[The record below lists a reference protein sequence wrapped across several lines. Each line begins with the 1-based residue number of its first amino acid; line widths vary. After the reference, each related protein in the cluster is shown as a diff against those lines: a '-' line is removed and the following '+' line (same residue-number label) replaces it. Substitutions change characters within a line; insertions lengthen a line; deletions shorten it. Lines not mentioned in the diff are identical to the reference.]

1 MDDQKKNKVKQ
12 NHLKIRQWMKVGEM
26 IEMWDPGYLASR
38 PVAEVASTLS
48 DVLGFR
54 VTPTNL
60 KTTANAFRITL
71 RSKDE
76 GKVPQAT
83 VSKALC

>member
-26 IEMWDPGYLASR
+26 IEMWDPAYLTSR
-38 PVAEVASTLS
+38 PVVEVASILS
-48 DVLGFR
+48 DVLGFL

-60 KTTANAFRITL
+60 KTTANAFRLPL
-71 RSKDE
+71 RSKE
-76 GKVPQAT
+76 KPKVP
-83 VSKALC
+83 